1 MGEGRQG
8 VRRPHRL
15 NDAMSSGIDVRWIS
29 PTAVEQHGETD
40 IASLLSRSDG
50 FLWVDIP
57 QCDDRATAILTDVF
71 RFHPL
76 AVRDS
81 QEPTPVPKIH
91 TYRDHFYV
99 VLHSLERDQAGQI
112 HHLELDQFVS
122 LRYLV
127 TVHGHF
133 DDGIPR
139 ELAFRETREVTS
151 RLETGRFRPKLPGE
165 LGHAIVS
172 ALARRLGAFVTS
184 LAARIAALERRV
196 VTGDTKNYEALLAEM
211 FQVRHE
217 LLAVRTVA
225 AQSREVYARMAAF
238 SHNML
243 PEVNLWVNDL
253 VDQFDRL
260 RNVCDGEK
268 ELFQE
273 ILDLYQARIGNEM
286 TRFVKRLT
294 SVGAILVS
302 DTLIAGI
309 YGMNFEVMPELKW
322 QFGYAWA
329 LGLMVITSAVLAW
342 YFRRKDWL

>member
-1 MGEGRQG
+1 VIRDAGHEQRDG
-8 VRRPHRL
+8 
-15 NDAMSSGIDVRWIS
+15 DAMTSRMDVRWIS
-29 PTAVEQHGETD
+29 AGGVEQHGEAD
-40 IASLLSRSDG
+40 LEGLLSRTDG

-57 QCDDRATAILTDVF
+57 QCDEQVASVLADVF

-99 VLHSLERDQAGQI
+99 VLHSLERDPSGQI

-133 DDGIPR
+133 DDGVPR
-139 ELAFRETREVTS
+139 ELAFRETREVLN

-172 ALARRLGAFVTS
+172 ALARRLEGFVTA
-184 LAARIAALERRV
+184 LAGQIGALERRV
-196 VTGDTKNYEALLAEM
+196 VTGDTKRYEQLLAEM

-260 RNVCDGEK
+260 RNICDGEK

-294 SVGAILVS
+294 SVGAILVT

-329 LGLMVITSAVLAW
+329 LGLMVVISLVLAW

>member
-1 MGEGRQG
+1 M
-8 VRRPHRL
+8 
-15 NDAMSSGIDVRWIS
+15 DVRWIS
-29 PTAVEQHGETD
+29 RTAVETHGEKD
-40 IASLLSRSDG
+40 IESLLVRTDG

-57 QCDDRATAILTDVF
+57 DCDARAAAVLTDVF

-76 AVRDS
+76 GVR
-81 QEPTPVPKIH
+81 ECHERVPVPKIH
-91 TYRDHFYV
+91 AYRDHFFV
-99 VLHSLERDQAGQI
+99 VLHGLERGAGDEI

-127 TVHGHF
+127 TVHGPF
-133 DDGIPR
+133 EDGVPR
-139 ELAFRETREVTS
+139 ELAFRETREVLT
-151 RLETGRFRPKLPGE
+151 RLEAGRFRPKLPGE
-165 LGHAIVS
+165 LAHAIVS
-172 ALARRLGAFVTS
+172 ALARRLEAFVTA
-184 LAARIAALERRV
+184 LAGQIAALERRV
-196 VTGDTKNYEALLAEM
+196 VTADTRHNEALLAEM
-211 FQVRHE
+211 FRVRHE

-238 SHNML
+238 SHGML

-253 VDQFDRL
+253 VDHFDRL

-273 ILDLYQARIGNEM
+273 VLDLYQTRIANEM

-329 LGLMVITSAVLAW
+329 LGLMVVVSALLAW

>member
-1 MGEGRQG
+1 ME
-8 VRRPHRL
+8 
-15 NDAMSSGIDVRWIS
+15 VRWIS
-29 PTAVEQHGETD
+29 PTGVEERGEKD
-40 IASLLSRSDG
+40 LESLLSRSDG

-57 QCDDRATAILTDVF
+57 HCDEQVASVLTEVF
-71 RFHPL
+71 KFHPL
-76 AVRDS
+76 AIREC
-81 QEPTPVPKIH
+81 QERVPVPKIH
-91 TYRDHFYV
+91 AYRDHFFV
-99 VLHSLERDQAGQI
+99 VLHSLERGARGEI

-127 TVHGHF
+127 TVHGPLE
-133 DDGIPR
+133 DGVPR
-139 ELAFRETREVTS
+139 ELAFRETREVLN
-151 RLETGRFRPKLPGE
+151 RLQGGRFQPRLPGE

-172 ALARRLGAFVTS
+172 ALARRLDAFVTT
-184 LAARIAALERRV
+184 LAAQIVTLERRV
-196 VTGDTKNYEALLAEM
+196 MTAGTRQNEALLAEM

-225 AQSREVYARMAAF
+225 HQSCEVYARMAAF
-238 SHNML
+238 SHGML

-260 RNVCDGEK
+260 RSVCDGEK

-273 ILDLYQARIGNEM
+273 VLDLYQTRIANEM

-294 SVGAILVS
+294 SVGAILV
-302 DTLIAGI
+302 TNTVITGI

-329 LGLMVITSAVLAW
+329 LGLMAVTSILLTW